1 MENINN
7 IKEDEGKERTNPF
20 FSIDTLMDGGSQ
32 MLHLI
37 K

>member
-7 IKEDEGKERTNPF
+7 NKEDKYKEGTNPF
-20 FSIDTLMDGGSQ
+20 FSIDTLMDGGNQ